1 MKADHR
7 KITLA
12 IAMDMF
18 RRMVLIRV
26 FEDRL
31 YHLFLQGLVPGT
43 LHQYQGQE
51 AIAVG
56 VCSALRE
63 NDLIF
68 STHRP
73 VGHAI
78 AKGVPLTA
86 IAAELWGKV
95 TGCARGRGGQMH
107 LVDASI
113 GMAPSNAIV
122 GANIPIAAGAA
133 IGFKLLGLD
142 RVAISFFGD
151 GASNT
156 GAFHEG
162 LNLAS
167 VKNAPVVFVCENNQY
182 AASTHITLTTRI
194 KAIAERAMA
203 YGIPGY
209 SLDGMDVFGVYQSVV
224 AAVDRARKGEG
235 PTLLEFKTY
244 RFMGHSRGDP
254 GGYRLKQEI
263 EEWREHDPIPR
274 LRNILQTDFAQG
286 EQPLIEIEA
295 QVQVEV
301 ENAIQFAISSPD
313 PAAEETFTR
322 VFAGEG
328 G

>member
-1 MKADHR
+1 MKADQR
-7 KITLA
+7 KIPLA
-12 IAMDMF
+12 IAMEMF

-162 LNLAS
+162 LNLAA

-182 AASTHITLTTRI
+182 AASTHISLSMRVE
-194 KAIAERAMA
+194 AIADRAMA

-209 SLDGMDVFGVYQSVV
+209 SLDGMDVLSVDV
-224 AAVDRARKGEG
+224 
-235 PTLLEFKTY
+235 
-244 RFMGHSRGDP
+244 S
-254 GGYRLKQEI
+254 
-263 EEWREHDPIPR
+263 
-274 LRNILQTDFAQG
+274 
-286 EQPLIEIEA
+286 
-295 QVQVEV
+295 
-301 ENAIQFAISSPD
+301 AIANS
-313 PAAEETFTR
+313 
-322 VFAGEG
+322 
-328 G
+328 